1 MDVDARQK
9 RAQFIDRS
17 SDMREIFKF
26 AHPEQILKAVQVY
39 ASDAYGFMLYDL
51 QSQGSQSYFKSWN
64 TFVKLAWDVPLDTYT
79 YIVENCLAEKFVPL
93 RKQIYSRY
101 VNFFQNLLTSSS
113 KEVRHLARIVSRD
126 AKSTVFRNI
135 QLIKEI
141 SGLSPWDY
149 TSSRILEKIKNL
161 AVPHNN
167 DWRLKMLMKML
178 DIRREKSAQLEDI
191 KNLTLMINSLCNT

>member
-1 MDVDARQK
+1 MDVDAKQK

-17 SDMREIFKF
+17 SDIREVFKF
-26 AHPEQILKAVQVY
+26 AHPEQIMKAVQVY

-51 QSQGSQSYFKSWN
+51 QSQASQSYLKSWN

-101 VNFFQNLLTSSS
+101 VNFSHNLLTSSS

-135 QLIKEI
+135 QLIEQI

-149 TSSRILEKIKNL
+149 TSWRILEKIENVS
-161 AVPHNN
+161 APPNN
-167 DWRLKMLMKML
+167 DWRLKMLLKML
-178 DIRREKSAQLEDI
+178 ETRQQKLAKLEDT
-191 KNLTLMINSLCNT
+191 KNLTLMITSLCNT